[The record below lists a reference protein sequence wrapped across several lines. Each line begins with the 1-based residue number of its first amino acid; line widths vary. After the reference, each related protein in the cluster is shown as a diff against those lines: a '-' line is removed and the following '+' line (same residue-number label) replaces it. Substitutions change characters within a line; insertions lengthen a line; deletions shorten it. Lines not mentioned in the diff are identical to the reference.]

1 MINQSNTL
9 FVFISSVLVFFM
21 TPGLAFFYGGMVSK
35 KNAVNTMISVFMITG
50 LAIVLFIAFGYNL
63 AFGKDVG
70 GVFGLSKSFFLNGFD
85 LKRIYSKDTGITL
98 LTYLMFQMMFS
109 IITPAL
115 FVGATVGRMKFKFL
129 LVFVVIWSILI
140 YYPMVHMVWTPNG
153 ILAKT
158 GMLDFAGGTVIHV
171 NAGITAL
178 FLSIFV
184 GPRIDFNPEDEVKH
198 YNLAW
203 VLMGTSILWIGWYGF
218 NVGSALTVSDI
229 ATQAFLT
236 TTVATGTS
244 FVVWMFLD
252 IFIQEKTNMIGLCT
266 GALCGLVGIT
276 PAAGYVT
283 VAGAFAIGFICT
295 LASYIFIHVIKPKLK
310 LDDPLDAFGCHGVSG
325 IMGSVLTGLFATKIV
340 NPQVENGLFYGGGSH
355 LLIVQVGG
363 TLLTIIFVGIMTTI
377 IVLSLQKV
385 IPIRVSKEEELI
397 GLDLAEHGEQ
407 ADYGME
413 FEKTEL

>member
-1 MINQSNTL
+1 MINQANTL
-9 FVFISSVLVFFM
+9 FVFIASVLVFFM

-50 LAIVLFIAFGYNL
+50 VAIVLFIAFGYNL
-63 AFGKDVG
+63 AFGKNVG
-70 GVFGLSKSFFLNGFD
+70 GIFGFSKSFFLNGFD
-85 LKRIYSKDTGITL
+85 LKSLYSKDSGITI

-115 FVGATVGRMKFKFL
+115 FVGAIVGRMKFKFL
-129 LVFVVIWSILI
+129 LAFVVIWSTLI
-140 YYPMVHMVWTPNG
+140 YYPMVHMVWTPDG

-158 GMLDFAGGTVIHV
+158 GMLDFAGGTVVHI

-178 FLSIFV
+178 LLSIFV
-184 GPRIDFNPEDEVKH
+184 GPRLGFDPDRKVKH
-198 YNLAW
+198 YNLPW

-218 NVGSALTVSDI
+218 NVGSALTVSDV

-252 IFIQEKTNMIGLCT
+252 MFLKEKTNMIGLCT

-283 VAGAFAIGFICT
+283 VAGAFAIGLICT
-295 LASYIFIHVIKPKLK
+295 LASYTFIHVIKPKLRI
-310 LDDPLDAFGCHGVSG
+310 DDPLDAFGCHGVSG
-325 IMGSVLTGLFATKIV
+325 IVGSILTGAFATKIV
-340 NPQVENGLFYGGGSH
+340 NPQIENGLFYGGGLH
-355 LLIVQVGG
+355 LISAQVLG
-363 TLLTIIFVGIMTTI
+363 TLFTIVFVGVMTCA
-377 IVLSLQKV
+377 IVLPLKKF
-385 IPIRVSKEEELI
+385 IPIRVSREEELM

-407 ADYGME
+407 ADYGIE
-413 FEKTEL
+413 FEEK

>member
-1 MINQSNTL
+1 MINQTNTL
-9 FVFISSVLVFFM
+9 FVFVASVLVFFM

-50 LAIVLFIAFGYNL
+50 VAIVLFIAFGYNL

-70 GVFGLSKSFFLNGFD
+70 GIFGFSKSFFLNGFD
-85 LKRIYSKDTGITL
+85 LKSLYSKDSGITI

-115 FVGATVGRMKFKFL
+115 FVGAIVGRMKFKFL
-129 LVFVVIWSILI
+129 VAFVVIWSILI
-140 YYPMVHMVWTPNG
+140 YYPMVHMVWTPSG

-158 GMLDFAGGTVIHV
+158 GMLDFAGGTVVHI

-178 FLSIFV
+178 LLSIFV
-184 GPRIDFNPEDEVKH
+184 GPRLGFDPDGEVRH
-198 YNLAW
+198 YNLPW

-218 NVGSALTVSDI
+218 NVGSALTVSDV

-252 IFIQEKTNMIGLCT
+252 MFLKDKTNMIGLCT

-295 LASYIFIHVIKPKLK
+295 LASYGFIHVVKPKLEV
-310 LDDPLDAFGCHGVSG
+310 DDPLDAFGCHGISG
-325 IMGSVLTGLFATKIV
+325 IAGSILTGAFATKIV
-340 NPQVENGLFYGGGSH
+340 NKSEAKRS
-355 LLIVQVGG
+355 
-363 TLLTIIFVGIMTTI
+363 
-377 IVLSLQKV
+377 
-385 IPIRVSKEEELI
+385 
-397 GLDLAEHGEQ
+397 
-407 ADYGME
+407 
-413 FEKTEL
+413 

>member
-1 MINQSNTL
+1 MINQTNTL
-9 FVFISSVLVFFM
+9 FVFVAGVLVFFM

-50 LAIVLFIAFGYNL
+50 VAIVLFIAFGYNL

-70 GVFGLSKSFFLNGFD
+70 RIFGFSKSFFLNGFD
-85 LKRIYSKDTGITL
+85 LKSLYSKDSGITI

-115 FVGATVGRMKFKFL
+115 FVGAIVGRMKFKFL
-129 LVFVVIWSILI
+129 VAFVVIWSILI
-140 YYPMVHMVWTPNG
+140 YYPMVHMVWTPSG

-158 GMLDFAGGTVIHV
+158 GMLDFAGGTVVHI

-178 FLSIFV
+178 LLSIFV
-184 GPRIDFNPEDEVKH
+184 GPRLGFDPDGEVRH
-198 YNLAW
+198 YNLPW

-218 NVGSALTVSDI
+218 NVGSALTVSDV

-252 IFIQEKTNMIGLCT
+252 MFLKDKTNMIGLCT

-295 LASYIFIHVIKPKLK
+295 LASYGFIHVVKPKLEV
-310 LDDPLDAFGCHGVSG
+310 DDPLDAFGCHGISG
-325 IMGSVLTGLFATKIV
+325 IAGSILTGAFATKIV
-340 NPQVENGLFYGGGSH
+340 NPQIENGLFYGGGLH
-355 LLIVQVGG
+355 LISAQVLGTVFTIV
-363 TLLTIIFVGIMTTI
+363 FVGVMTTA
-377 IVLSLQKV
+377 IVLPLKKF
-385 IPIRVSKEEELI
+385 IPIRVSREEELM

-407 ADYGME
+407 ADYGIE
-413 FEKTEL
+413 FEEK

>member
-1 MINQSNTL
+1 MA
-9 FVFISSVLVFFM
+9 LVR
-21 TPGLAFFYGGMVSK
+21 V
-35 KNAVNTMISVFMITG
+35 
-50 LAIVLFIAFGYNL
+50 
-63 AFGKDVG
+63 
-70 GVFGLSKSFFLNGFD
+70 FFLNGFD
-85 LKRIYSKDTGITL
+85 LKSLYSKDSGITI

-115 FVGATVGRMKFKFL
+115 FVGAIVGRMKFKFL
-129 LVFVVIWSILI
+129 VAFVVIWSILI
-140 YYPMVHMVWTPNG
+140 YYPMVHMVWTPSG

-158 GMLDFAGGTVIHV
+158 GMLDFAGGTVVHI

-178 FLSIFV
+178 LLSIFV
-184 GPRIDFNPEDEVKH
+184 GPRLGFDPDGEVRH
-198 YNLAW
+198 YNLPW

-218 NVGSALTVSDI
+218 NVGSALTVSDV

-252 IFIQEKTNMIGLCT
+252 MFLKDKTNMIGLCT

-295 LASYIFIHVIKPKLK
+295 LASYGFIHVVKPKLEV
-310 LDDPLDAFGCHGVSG
+310 DDPLDAFGCHGISG
-325 IMGSVLTGLFATKIV
+325 IAGSILTGAFATKIV
-340 NPQVENGLFYGGGSH
+340 NPQIENGLFYGGGLH
-355 LLIVQVGG
+355 LISAQVLGTVFTIV
-363 TLLTIIFVGIMTTI
+363 FVGVMTTA
-377 IVLSLQKV
+377 IVLPLKKF
-385 IPIRVSKEEELI
+385 IPIRVSREEELM

-407 ADYGME
+407 ADYGIE
-413 FEKTEL
+413 FEEK

>member
-1 MINQSNTL
+1 MINQANTL
-9 FVFISSVLVFFM
+9 FFFVASVLVFFM

-35 KNAVNTMISVFMITG
+35 KNVVNTMISVFMITG
-50 LAIVLFIAFGYNL
+50 IAIILFIAFGYNL

-70 GVFGLSKSFFLNGFD
+70 GILGLSKSLFLNGFD
-85 LKRIYSKDTGITL
+85 LEGLYSKDTGITL
-98 LTYLMFQMMFS
+98 LTYLLFQMMFS

-129 LVFVVIWSILI
+129 LAFVVIWSILI
-140 YYPMVHMVWTPNG
+140 YYPMVHMVWTPHG

-158 GMLDFAGGTVIHV
+158 GMLDFAGGTVIHI

-178 FLSIFV
+178 LLSIFV
-184 GPRIDFNPEDEVKH
+184 GPRIGFKPDKEDRH
-198 YNLAW
+198 YNLPW

-252 IFIQEKTNMIGLCT
+252 MFLQEKTNMIGLCT

-295 LASYIFIHVIKPKLK
+295 LASYGFIHVIKPKLK

-325 IMGSVLTGLFATKIV
+325 IMGSILTGLFATKIV
-340 NPQVENGLFYGGGSH
+340 NPHIENGLFYGGGLH
-355 LLIVQVGG
+355 LITAQIGG
-363 TLLTIIFVGIMTTI
+363 TLLTIVFVSVMTTV
-377 IVLSLQKV
+377 IVLLLKKL
-385 IPIRVSKEEELI
+385 IPIRVSKEEELM

-407 ADYGME
+407 ADYGIK
-413 FEKTEL
+413 FEK